1 MNTITKTTAQAVSR
15 KLRQL
20 NFEPYNYATGIG
32 CSVWNDG
39 GRITVVNHTYSA
51 GTSALELE
59 QAGYIIKNLYQ
70 PDEFGGRCMETFTV
84 EGKVSR

>member
-15 KLRQL
+15 KLRSL

-32 CSVWNDG
+32 CSTWNDG
-39 GRITVVNHTYSA
+39 GRITVANHTYSQ

-70 PDEFGGRCMETFTV
+70 DEFAGRWMETFTV
-84 EGKVSR
+84 EGKVGA